1 VRYIGN
7 KTKLLGF
14 IGDFL
19 RGRRLTSGR
28 ALDAFA
34 GTAAVGSHLK
44 SAGFDVVGCDIMTYS
59 YVLQQ
64 AYVVADA
71 HPRFEG
77 LGNEVDLT
85 KKVGN
90 GIDVV
95 REIGVEK
102 ERGAAPA
109 PLAAVLSHLDT
120 VAPRQSFITT
130 NYSAPTRM
138 YFTPENAERIDAIRH
153 TIHDWRTAALLT
165 DPEYYILL
173 AALIEAADAVANTA
187 GVYAAYLKRW
197 QPNALRPI
205 RLTTPDLTVGSGRKC
220 EAHQGDVN
228 QLLENLGEFDL
239 LYLDPPYNSR
249 QYGGYYHVP
258 ELLARG
264 WFDDEPPIIRGKT
277 GLIDTTTQQSQW
289 SMRTDCVSA
298 LDDLLTR
305 AAAKH
310 VVLSYNNEGLI
321 PESDIERLF
330 KSHGRRATYRRVER
344 PYARYRADQRTYTAD
359 STTEYLYY
367 VKLQ

>member
-19 RGRRLTSGR
+19 RGRHLTGGR

-44 SAGFDVVGCDIMTYS
+44 SVGFDVVGCDIMTYS

-71 HPRFEG
+71 HPTFEA
-77 LGNEVDLT
+77 LGSLS
-85 KKVGN
+85 
-90 GIDVV
+90 
-95 REIGVEK
+95 
-102 ERGAAPA
+102 
-109 PLAAVLSHLDT
+109 LAAVLAQLEN
-120 VAPRQSFITT
+120 APARRSFVTE

-138 YFTPENAERIDAIRH
+138 YFTQENAERIDAIRH
-153 TIHDWRTAALLT
+153 TIHDWRTAGQLT

-187 GVYAAYLKRW
+187 GVYAAFLKNW
-197 QPNALRPI
+197 QPNALRPL
-205 RLTTPDLTVGSGRKC
+205 RLTVPELTVGSGRAC

-264 WFDDEPPIIRGKT
+264 WFADEPPAIRGKT
-277 GLIDTTTQQSQW
+277 GLIDTHQSQW
-289 SMRTDCVSA
+289 SMRSDCVGA

-305 AAAKH
+305 ATAKH

-321 PESDIERLF
+321 PESEIERLF
-330 KSHGRRATYRRVER
+330 KHHGRRSTYRRVER
-344 PYARYRADQRTYTAD
+344 DYARYRADQRAYAAD
-359 STTEYLYY
+359 RTTEYLYY
-367 VKLQ
+367 VKLS